1 MAFAGNLR
9 PGHGNIDA
17 AERSYCARGVV
28 CISAGDAAG
37 LGGIAGFNEGN
48 SLQDRATIS
57 GLESITLL
65 PRVSYKPTPCPGG
78 LALGKFESANNALVG
93 PAGLEGAQ
101 ALAGNPPAPR

>member
-1 MAFAGNLR
+1 MAFAEDLR

-17 AERSYCARGVV
+17 TERSYSARGVV

-65 PRVSYKPTPCPGG
+65 RRDSYKPTPCPGG
-78 LALGKFESANNALVG
+78 LALGKFDRGHWPLSFVAL
-93 PAGLEGAQ
+93 
-101 ALAGNPPAPR
+101 LAE